1 MKKLL
6 DEINETQEIVRTLN
20 WEVLIKKKKDIQ
32 FECPPLS
39 SLLILHE

>member
-20 WEVLIKKKKDIQ
+20 WEVLIKKKKTYN
-32 FECPPLS
+32 LS
-39 SLLILHE
+39 VRLCHHS

>member
-20 WEVLIKKKKDIQ
+20 WEVLIEKKKKTYN
-32 FECPPLS
+32 LS
-39 SLLILHE
+39 VRLCHHS

>member
-20 WEVLIKKKKDIQ
+20 WEVLIKKKKKKTYN
-32 FECPPLS
+32 LS
-39 SLLILHE
+39 VRLCHHS